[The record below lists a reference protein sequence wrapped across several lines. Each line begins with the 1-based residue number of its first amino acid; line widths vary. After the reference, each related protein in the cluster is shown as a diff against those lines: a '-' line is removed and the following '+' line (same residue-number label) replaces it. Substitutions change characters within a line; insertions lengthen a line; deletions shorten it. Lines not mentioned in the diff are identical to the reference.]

1 MPRYT
6 VICQWDDRG
15 VIDADEVIVV
25 TDTPE
30 MAIERARKK
39 WRLTIG
45 AEWPQCRLVGAW
57 VLTPEKRAECA

>member
-6 VICQWDDRG
+6 VVCEWEDRG
-15 VIDADEVIVV
+15 VSDADEIIVV

-39 WRLTIG
+39 WRVTIG
-45 AEWPQCRLVGAW
+45 AEWPHCRLVRTFL
-57 VLTPEKRAECA
+57 LTKEMRSQIA